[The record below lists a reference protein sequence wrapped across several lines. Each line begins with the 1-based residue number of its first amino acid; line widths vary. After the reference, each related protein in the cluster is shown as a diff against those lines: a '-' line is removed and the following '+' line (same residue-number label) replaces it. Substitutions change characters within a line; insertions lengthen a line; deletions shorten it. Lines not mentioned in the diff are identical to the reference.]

1 MSDATMPETVRLDQ
15 VEALRFDVHMGDGW
29 PVIRSDE
36 PPPMGSGTGPTPQ
49 HFLLAAVGNCLSASL
64 VFALSKYKQATGG
77 LHTTARAYTGRNEAN
92 RLRIQRIE
100 VEIRLGREA
109 AAIEHLDRALAQF
122 EDFCTVTASVRQ
134 GIDVQLAVFDATGAR
149 VK

>member
-1 MSDATMPETVRLDQ
+1 MSDTHAPEQVTLDQ
-15 VEALRFDVHMGDGW
+15 VEAYRFDVRFGDDW
-29 PVIRSDE
+29 PVVRSDE
-36 PPPMGSGTGPTPQ
+36 PPPLGTGTGPTPQ

-64 VFALSKYKQATGG
+64 TFALSKYKQSTGG
-77 LHTTARAYTGRNEAN
+77 LHTVARAYTGRNEAN

-109 AAIEHLDRALAQF
+109 AGIEHLDRALAQF

-149 VK
+149 LK